1 MFGCSRLLSVSALL
15 VDAEDAASSQN
26 RRCSV
31 AEVRTERVTWKGRL
45 GPFELRVAPGTF
57 RPSTISTMV
66 AETMD
71 VHDDDVVID
80 MGCGSGVL
88 SIIAAK
94 LGAKMVH
101 GVDAEMETVR
111 VATANAAEQGVAD
124 RTAFYRGDMFDPL
137 PEGVTADVVIGDVS
151 GVPDEIAEATGW
163 FPSGLSG
170 GPSGAE
176 LPVRMLEQARLF
188 MRRGGKLFLPTG
200 SLQDEASVLSA
211 ARNAFG
217 RLKKLTERRIP
228 LPTSVSD
235 NPVIR
240 RMAHDKRIDITERGS
255 RMIWTARVWEAT
267 VH

>member
-1 MFGCSRLLSVSALL
+1 M
-15 VDAEDAASSQN
+15 
-26 RRCSV
+26 
-31 AEVRTERVTWKGRL
+31 TWKGRL

-57 RPSTISTMV
+57 RPSTISTMI
-66 AETMD
+66 AETID

-88 SIIAAK
+88 SIIAAR

-111 VATANAAEQGVAD
+111 VATANAAEQSVAD

-137 PEGVTADVVIGDVS
+137 PEGIKADVLIGDVS
-151 GVPDEIAEATGW
+151 GVPDEIAKATGW
-163 FPSGLSG
+163 IPSGLTG

-188 MRRGGKLFLPTG
+188 MRKGGKLFLPTG
-200 SLQDEASVLSA
+200 SLQDEASVLDA

-217 RLKKLTERRIP
+217 RLKQLAERRIP
-228 LPTSVSD
+228 LPTSVSE
-235 NPVIR
+235 NPAIR
-240 RMAHDKRIDITERGS
+240 RMARDKVIDITQRGS

-267 VH
+267 VS